1 MNGDRVNHINL
12 DKIPLGLR
20 GNVERFVQDIL
31 ARIGE
36 NIESIAVTGS
46 ALTGDFDPKRSD
58 INSVIVLKKMDLNVL
73 DLLIDL
79 GKKHKRDRFRSP
91 LIMTEDYIH
100 KSLDVFP
107 IEFLDIKLLHE
118 TVYGKDIFSGISIDR
133 AKLRLQ
139 CERDLKARLINLR
152 QGYVSSMGVK
162 SILAKLILDSFPG
175 FFPIFRAMIE
185 VIQETPSLK
194 KDHVLND
201 IEKNFS
207 VSMEVFRRI
216 HLARHEKKPKMGAD
230 LIHTLFNDVYTTTEK
245 LSEAIDAIH
254 L

>member
-1 MNGDRVNHINL
+1 MNEDITYL
-12 DKIPLGLR
+12 DKIPASAR
-20 GNVERFVQDIL
+20 GKVERFIQDIV
-31 ARIGE
+31 ARIE
-36 NIESIAVTGS
+36 NNLESIAITGS
-46 ALTGDFDPKRSD
+46 VLTVDFDPERSD
-58 INSVIVLKKMDLNVL
+58 INSVIVLKKMDLNAL

-107 IEFLDIKLLHE
+107 IEFLDIKLLHA
-118 TVYGKDIFSGISIDR
+118 TVYGKEIFSTLGLEKAS
-133 AKLRLQ
+133 LRLQ
-139 CERDLKARLINLR
+139 CERDLKARLVNLR
-152 QGYVSSMGVK
+152 QSYVSSMGVK

-175 FFPIFRAMIE
+175 FFPIFRAMLE

-207 VSMEVFRRI
+207 VNMEVFRKI
-216 HLARHEKKPKMGAD
+216 HLARHEKKPKMD
-230 LIHTLFNDVYTTTEK
+230 SNLIHTLFNDVYATTEK